1 MGVGHIKKRRR
12 SRRFVVVRRSQWL
25 VIFALAGFSVWFALP
40 HNREA
45 APKRPFSSDG
55 SGASVSTRLL
65 SSTGDVPPPIAHR
78 ERPARVVYP
87 YSVIPGGIKS
97 VEELKNAIAKDPVV
111 SAHYATFHL
120 SRARI
125 IRLDR
130 ERSIHV
136 SYRLGDHVY
145 WTKRKLKLAKGET
158 LITDGVHTARTRCG
172 NLISSTVLPPV
183 FPSEPTVR
191 EMDTPQDPR
200 ETDFQIGSGPQPG
213 PPVTQTPGSG
223 GPPVEN
229 GSPPPGNGDGPIIFG
244 PPGPPASSPTPPTPI
259 PVGVPEPTTPVLLL
273 TGLFALVL
281 LRRRGVQRLRH
292 RVE

>member
-1 MGVGHIKKRRR
+1 MGVAHIKRRR
-12 SRRFVVVRRSQWL
+12 SRRHIVVRRLRWL
-25 VIFALAGFSVWFALP
+25 AVFVLAGFSVWLALP
-40 HNREA
+40 DNREA
-45 APKRPFSSDG
+45 APLRPFSANG
-55 SGASVSTRLL
+55 SGASTRLL
-65 SSTGDVPPPIAHR
+65 SSTGGIPPPIAHR

-87 YSVIPGGIKS
+87 YSVIPGGVKS

-111 SAHYATFHL
+111 SAHYAVFHL

-130 ERSIHV
+130 ERSLHV
-136 SYRLGDHVY
+136 SYRIGNHIY

-172 NLISSTVLPPV
+172 NLISGTMLPPV
-183 FPSEPTVR
+183 FPSEPAVR

-200 ETDFQIGSGPQPG
+200 DADFQIGSGPQPG

-223 GPPVEN
+223 APPED
-229 GSPPPGNGDGPIIFG
+229 GSRPGNGDGPIIFG
-244 PPGPPASSPTPPTPI
+244 SSGPPGGGPGPTPPTPT
-259 PVGVPEPTTPVLLL
+259 PVGAPEPSTLVLLL
-273 TGLFALVL
+273 TGLLALVL
-281 LRRRGVQRLRH
+281 LRRRGVRGLRH